1 MKKSKVHLVSAAL
14 AKNNNQ
20 DHFYTN
26 QHLDFLEEQ
35 SSVNHHLMNSISQLD
50 QSCKTILSEIRN
62 QNQSL
67 NKLNNN
73 HKYDY
78 VNLKKILFNLAQT
91 TRGYGSHLQK
101 QTYSL
106 QNINEHLDEQ
116 SKFNELNSKRTTNH
130 EKVLNQ
136 LQGSINRQRNF
147 LNNFAIKQSSS
158 FDNIKHQL
166 GHQEEVNVQLQ
177 NRLDIQND
185 SIQNVLE
192 EQKRFFT
199 IVSNYSEEQNRFH
212 EIKQDQLI
220 QENKETFNNLQSKL
234 DRQAEAFHLLHEQF
248 YRQNEA
254 INNLS
259 ENQNSQFDLV
269 FNQLKE
275 RNHLKKQAGEK
286 QPLPEEIDEL
296 ILEEIK
302 LQIIQQDDLYN
313 YLQDSLKRQ
322 QGFLLQLSDSLNR
335 QLEKITNN
343 LESHYL
349 LNKKSMDRQD
359 SLIRLNEKMLDNLNK
374 QYTQQENSLKEIKES
389 IEKTLY
395 SKGNIDRFLSKL
407 PPNYPITEV
416 TVSGLA
422 IAVEKIIQINQKTGI
437 AFFSNGTQTISVDI
451 EKIEAIKW
459 E

>member
-26 QHLDFLEEQ
+26 QHLDFLEVQ

-147 LNNFAIKQSSS
+147 
-158 FDNIKHQL
+158 
-166 GHQEEVNVQLQ
+166 
-177 NRLDIQND
+177 
-185 SIQNVLE
+185 
-192 EQKRFFT
+192 
-199 IVSNYSEEQNRFH
+199 SE
-212 EIKQDQLI
+212 
-220 QENKETFNNLQSKL
+220 
-234 DRQAEAFHLLHEQF
+234 
-248 YRQNEA
+248 
-254 INNLS
+254 
-259 ENQNSQFDLV
+259 
-269 FNQLKE
+269 
-275 RNHLKKQAGEK
+275 
-286 QPLPEEIDEL
+286 
-296 ILEEIK
+296 
-302 LQIIQQDDLYN
+302 
-313 YLQDSLKRQ
+313 
-322 QGFLLQLSDSLNR
+322 
-335 QLEKITNN
+335 
-343 LESHYL
+343 
-349 LNKKSMDRQD
+349 
-359 SLIRLNEKMLDNLNK
+359 
-374 QYTQQENSLKEIKES
+374 
-389 IEKTLY
+389 
-395 SKGNIDRFLSKL
+395 
-407 PPNYPITEV
+407 
-416 TVSGLA
+416 
-422 IAVEKIIQINQKTGI
+422 
-437 AFFSNGTQTISVDI
+437 
-451 EKIEAIKW
+451 
-459 E
+459 